1 MDLKGSFRHILPT
14 SVDIPIDVLEY
25 KKGSLEQV
33 SCQLV
38 LLATVDMRFL
48 ALFAALAI
56 AAASAQ
62 DCMTSDGER
71 CMSKAEVC
79 ANPQFKS
86 F

>member
-14 SVDIPIDVLEY
+14 SVDIHIDVLEY
-25 KKGSLEQV
+25 KKGPLEQV

-62 DCMTSDGER
+62 DCM
-71 CMSKAEVC
+71 SKAEVC
-79 ANPQFKS
+79 ENSQFKS
-86 F
+86 SNTCI

>member
-14 SVDIPIDVLEY
+14 SVDIHIDVLEY
-25 KKGSLEQV
+25 KKGPLEQV

-56 AAASAQ
+56 AAAASAQ
-62 DCMTSDGER
+62 D
-71 CMSKAEVC
+71 CMSKAEVQVF
-79 ANPQFKS
+79 PGWYS
-86 F
+86 TR